1 MTFEFQTNIVPYK
14 IRALETLTKEKLMR
28 TLKKPMSPK
37 FPDAKAVI
45 DAFGFWRQ
53 VKYLYMLAQRHRVDL
68 ILEAAGISSQI
79 SFIPD
84 DRWQQDQPWLEKK
97 ADVVTSNSRPG
108 LYCTT
113 LPANIGLFR
122 FAVSLS

>member
-1 MTFEFQTNIVPYK
+1 MTFEFQTNIVLYK

-45 DAFGFWRQ
+45 DAFGFRRQ